1 MMLFK
6 DKVVKKASENA
17 STVVKANHTVF
28 ELRRNAIQKRLSVMP
43 TYQVYYLKA
52 SASQE
57 RGYKRI
63 IAGLIESKERN
74 GAIANAHVLTLP
86 KAGYTVEV
94 SSQPLTVHDIEFHLK
109 KGVSYLIK
117 EVL

>member
-1 MMLFK
+1 MLFK
-6 DKVVKKASENA
+6 DKVKKASGNA
-17 STVVKANHTVF
+17 PAVVKANHTVF
-28 ELRRNAIQKRLSVMP
+28 QLRRRVIQERLALMP
-43 TYQVYYLKA
+43 VYQVYYLKA
-52 SASQE
+52 STSQE
-57 RGYKRI
+57 YGFQRI
-63 IAGLIESKERN
+63 IAGLIESKERDT
-74 GAIANAHVLTLP
+74 AIANAHVLTPP